1 MTTSTTH
8 RPAYQRPE
16 LSVHERVDDL
26 LSRMT
31 PAEKIGQMTQL
42 PVYSDPDPI
51 MDSIP
56 LAPYSTVIT
65 TLLTTASTT
74 PSTPDSASPC

>member
-51 MDSIP
+51 TP
-56 LAPYSTVIT
+56 YRWAPYSTVIT